1 MTPPTFLK
9 PGDVVTCNIER
20 IGTLSNPVVAV

>member
-1 MTPPTFLK
+1 MDPPTFLK
-9 PGDVVTCNIER
+9 PGDVVACTIES